1 MWHEHL
7 DNETRR
13 MLLAFEKPYRAVTK
27 HVNADEYLV
36 TFTQSDFEELAEFIN
51 VD

>member
-1 MWHEHL
+1 
-7 DNETRR
+7 
-13 MLLAFEKPYRAVTK
+13 MLLGFEKPYRAVTK